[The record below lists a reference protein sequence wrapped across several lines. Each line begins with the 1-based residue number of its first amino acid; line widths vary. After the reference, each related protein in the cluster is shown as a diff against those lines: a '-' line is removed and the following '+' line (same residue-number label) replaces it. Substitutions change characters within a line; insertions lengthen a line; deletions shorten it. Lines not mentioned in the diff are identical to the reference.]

1 MMMNHTSKQCIMTLQ
16 QPAFVHRLFGVGVA
30 AALLTASAIAAAA
43 VEGDTYVYRVTNA
56 YNNELRGHLSY
67 RIDKTEGSRI
77 TQSVSADK
85 PGLPTPTTEIL
96 TPEGKWLRH
105 SIVNRERLV
114 DYDFSPAYPA
124 YEFPLEP
131 GKEWSTRVNATNAET
146 NTNHSVRVDAVV
158 MGNERIRVPAGEFDT
173 IKIKRQIYAG
183 DGTFYQQLK
192 ETNIFETEWYAP
204 AIGRAVRFERN
215 SGYADLNRGVR
226 NRVVRGDWDIFE
238 LVSAPAAR

>member
-1 MMMNHTSKQCIMTLQ
+1 MNKTSMRCGSTTSKPFSARGGLRGGI
-16 QPAFVHRLFGVGVA
+16 A
-30 AALLTASAIAAAA
+30 AALLVASTMATAA

-56 YNNELRGHLSY
+56 YNKELRGHLSY
-67 RIDKTEGSRI
+67 RIDKAENNQI

-85 PGLPTPTTEIL
+85 PGLPMPTTEVL
-96 TPEGKWLRH
+96 TSDGKWLRH

-114 DYDFSPAYPA
+114 DYNFSPAYPA

-131 GKEWSTRVNATNAET
+131 GKEWSTRVNAINAET
-146 NTNHSVRVDAVV
+146 SDKHSVRVDAVV
-158 MGNERIRVPAGEFDT
+158 LGNERIRVPAGEFDT
-173 IKIKRQIYAG
+173 IKIRRQIYAG
-183 DGTFYQQLK
+183 DGVYYQQLK

-204 AIGRAVRFERN
+204 ALGRAVRFERN
-215 SGYADLNRGVR
+215 SGYADLSRGVR